1 MGDFRILHDKI
12 EQKKAKA
19 SSSNHRKNCSD
30 IFMMNWFDVN
40 MSMFFLSNLKILIG
54 NENIFHP
61 LTLNIRWNDEC
72 TLIFWCLWLMGPSF
86 NVLLVWIVFYLWL
99 KVLQSQGWCFL
110 PLFNSYV
117 ENPGSTLAT
126 WWCLSCT
133 LKCICISKSMNTSTG
148 SKLYGIG
155 DLTIDLL
162 VGRTIFQK

>member
-86 NVLLVWIVFYLWL
+86 NALLVWIVFYLWL